1 LAIIKLFSKN
11 AHFSRNQ
18 LLTISVYFWQI
29 FTILLKNRKALVRA
43 VKLLKKFARFWQ
55 ISNFLLRK
63 SPELEFNMKTG
74 KSDKQWQ
81 TTGPA
86 SLASTTTD
94 DDLNP
99 KPYLTFGME

>member
-1 LAIIKLFSKN
+1 
-11 AHFSRNQ
+11 
-18 LLTISVYFWQI
+18 
-29 FTILLKNRKALVRA
+29 
-43 VKLLKKFARFWQ
+43 
-55 ISNFLLRK
+55 
-63 SPELEFNMKTG
+63 MKTG

>member
-1 LAIIKLFSKN
+1 LFLAIFH
-11 AHFSRNQ
+11 HFAGK
-18 LLTISVYFWQI
+18 I
-29 FTILLKNRKALVRA
+29 NRKAPVRA

-63 SPELEFNMKTG
+63 SPDLEFNKKTG

-94 DDLNP
+94 DELNP

>member
-1 LAIIKLFSKN
+1 M
-11 AHFSRNQ
+11 
-18 LLTISVYFWQI
+18 
-29 FTILLKNRKALVRA
+29 
-43 VKLLKKFARFWQ
+43 KLLKEFARFWQ

-74 KSDKQWQ
+74 KCDKQWQ

-94 DDLNP
+94 DGLNP
-99 KPYLTFGME
+99 EPYLTFGME